1 MRGQDIVFFM
11 FVLILVYLLVINWKG
26 ANALV
31 VSGGSFMTSMVKSL
45 QGR

>member
-1 MRGQDIVFFM
+1 MRGQDVVFFM
-11 FVLILVYLLVINWKG
+11 FILIAIYLLVVNWKG

-31 VSGGSFMTSMVKSL
+31 VSGGNFMTGMVKSL

>member
-11 FVLILVYLLVINWKG
+11 FILILVYLLAVNWKG

-31 VSGGSFMTSMVKSL
+31 VSGGGFMTGMVKAL

>member
-1 MRGQDIVFFM
+1 MRGQDVVFLIFI
-11 FVLILVYLLVINWKG
+11 LILVYLLAVNWKG

-31 VSGGSFMTSMVKSL
+31 VSGGNFMTGMVKSL